1 MIPFLNT
8 NMDYRHYELCFRNTV
23 IGMTATCARVGGILA
38 PFCAQLDHI
47 FPDLNLIVL
56 GMASLLASILT
67 FKGINCQVACSV
79 PMSYTKNLCNIE
91 Y

>member
-1 MIPFLNT
+1 MA
-8 NMDYRHYELCFRNTV
+8 
-23 IGMTATCARVGGILA
+23 ATSARVGGILA

-56 GMASLLASILT
+56 GLASLIAGILC
-67 FKGINCQVACSV
+67 FKG
-79 PMSYTKNLCNIE
+79 KLNIVHFI